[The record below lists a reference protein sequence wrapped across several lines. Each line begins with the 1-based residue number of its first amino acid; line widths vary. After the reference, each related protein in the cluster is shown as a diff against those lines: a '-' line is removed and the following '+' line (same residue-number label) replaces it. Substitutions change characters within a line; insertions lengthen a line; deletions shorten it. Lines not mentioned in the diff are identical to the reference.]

1 MVSIYLLGYAFG
13 PLFLA
18 PLSEIYGRL
27 PIYRICMVTFL
38 LTNIACA
45 LSVNMPMLIIFRLLT
60 GLAGACP
67 LTIGPAS
74 VADCFSQQER
84 GRAMAIWNMPVLLGP
99 SLGPAVGAYV
109 SRGLGWRWNFWLLI
123 IMVRNSLLMVLYLGC
138 TDMCYRLE
146 LCLLSALSSKKRLII
161 QPFRERSSRHYEK
174 SVTLK
179 TYRPLHRID
188 NSSKEVWLAH

>member
-1 MVSIYLLGYAFG
+1 MIAPAIQPIMDEMHETNPNIGSFMVSIYLLGYAFG

-27 PIYRICMVTFL
+27 PVYRICMIVFL

-45 LSVNMPMLIIFRLLT
+45 LSINMPMLIIFRLLT

-74 VADCFSQQER
+74 VADCFSQEER

-123 IMVRNSLLMVLYLGC
+123 IMVGRFVSDG
-138 TDMCYRLE
+138 
-146 LCLLSALSSKKRLII
+146 
-161 QPFRERSSRHYEK
+161 
-174 SVTLK
+174 SVSCM
-179 TYRPLHRID
+179 Y
-188 NSSKEVWLAH
+188 